1 VNNPKNLLITLALV
15 CIAQFSFS
23 QEHFNEISI
32 NYGIATTD
40 DVSTAFGTIFE
51 DIVYGIFGDSTQYN
65 NSSTGVFLF
74 TYQHQ
79 FSKVISAGPV
89 FGYEIMETDVTSHDK
104 TIGTLKHNTFI
115 LAIEG
120 RVDYLNK
127 EMFGMYLGLGVG
139 ATFINVKS
147 SSGEKD
153 VSDTDP
159 NSHFNFHVTA
169 LGFRVGKKFGGIAEL
184 GYGYR
189 GITNVGL
196 YYRF

>member
-1 VNNPKNLLITLALV
+1 MRNLKNLFIAIALM
-15 CIAQFSFS
+15 CMSQLSFS
-23 QEHFNEISI
+23 QEHFNEISF
-32 NYGIATTD
+32 NYGLATTD

-51 DIVYGIFGDSTQYN
+51 EIVYDMFGDSTQYG

-79 FSKVISAGPV
+79 FSKIISAGPV
-89 FGYEIMETDVTSHDK
+89 FGYEMLETDVTYNK
-104 TIGTLKHNTFI
+104 ETLGTIKHNTFT

-127 EMFGMYLGLGVG
+127 EYFGMYLGLGVG
-139 ATFINVKS
+139 ATIIKTKS
-147 SSGEKD
+147 SSDGTD
-153 VSDTDP
+153 VSDVDP
-159 NSHFNFHVTA
+159 DSHFNFHVTA
-169 LGFRVGKKFGGIAEL
+169 LGFRVGKQFGGTAEL

-189 GITNVGL
+189 GIANVGL

>member
-1 VNNPKNLLITLALV
+1 MKKIRKLLITAMII
-15 CIAQFSFS
+15 CITQFAFS
-23 QEHFNEISI
+23 QEHFNEISL

-51 DIVYGIFGDSTQYN
+51 DIVYDMFGDSTQYN

-89 FGYEIMETDVTSHDK
+89 FGFEMLETDVTYNDV
-104 TIGTLKHNTFI
+104 TIGTIKHNTFT
-115 LAIEG
+115 LGIEG

-127 EMFGMYLGLGVG
+127 EYFGMYLGLGIG
-139 ATFINVKS
+139 ATLIKVKS
-147 SSGEKD
+147 SSDET
-153 VSDTDP
+153 DTGDIDP
-159 NSHFNFHVTA
+159 NSHFNFHITA
-169 LGFRVGKKFGGIAEL
+169 LGFRVGKQFGGIAEL

-189 GITNVGL
+189 GLANVGL

>member
-1 VNNPKNLLITLALV
+1 MIKTKNFFITVLLV
-15 CIAQFSFS
+15 CITQFAFS
-23 QEHFNEISI
+23 QEHYNEVSI
-32 NYGIATTD
+32 NYGLATTD
-40 DVSTAFGTIFE
+40 DVSTAFGSIFE
-51 DIVYGIFGDSTQYN
+51 DIVYDMFGDSTQYS

-79 FSKVISAGPV
+79 FSKIISAGPV
-89 FGYEIMETDVTSHDK
+89 FGFEILETDVTYNNETFG
-104 TIGTLKHNTFI
+104 TIKHNTFT

-127 EMFGMYLGLGVG
+127 EYFGMYLGLGVG
-139 ATFINVKS
+139 ATLIKVKS
-147 SSGEKD
+147 SSED
-153 VSDTDP
+153 TDISDTDP

-169 LGFRVGKKFGGIAEL
+169 LGFRVGKQFGGTAEL

-189 GITNVGL
+189 GMANVGL

>member
-1 VNNPKNLLITLALV
+1 MKKIRKLLITGMII
-15 CIAQFSFS
+15 CMTQFVFS
-23 QEHFNEISI
+23 QEHFNEISF

-51 DIVYGIFGDSTQYN
+51 DIVYDIFGDSTQFS

-79 FSKVISAGPV
+79 FSKIISAGPV
-89 FGYEIMETDVTSHDK
+89 LGYELLTTDVTYNDK
-104 TIGTLKHNTFI
+104 SIGTIKHNSFTIG
-115 LAIEG
+115 IEG
-120 RVDYLNK
+120 RIDYLNR
-127 EMFGMYLGLGVG
+127 EYFGMYLGLGVG
-139 ATFINVKS
+139 ATLIKVKS
-147 SSGEKD
+147 SSD
-153 VSDTDP
+153 DTDAGDIDP

-169 LGFRVGKKFGGIAEL
+169 LGFRVGKQFGGIAEL

-189 GITNVGL
+189 GIANAGL